1 MVTWVILIK
10 LVNDYALVYQQLR
23 QGSENQFVDPDPN
36 GSKLIFFAP
45 LRDGVNEENQFAF
58 IGKQA
63 PNQN

>member
-36 GSKLIFFAP
+36 GSKFDF
-45 LRDGVNEENQFAF
+45 LRSLKGR
-58 IGKQA
+58 GKRRKSVCIYW
-63 PNQN
+63 